1 VIITSYNQHV
11 RLLSPEPWRLT
22 LPSLLRFREPTFHEI
37 RGHGGTQ
44 GKGHRGTSKK
54 NIGWRFS
61 RGLCLSVLPVV

>member
-37 RGHGGTQ
+37 RGHGGWQ
-44 GKGHRGTSKK
+44 
-54 NIGWRFS
+54 
-61 RGLCLSVLPVV
+61 

>member
-37 RGHGGTQ
+37 RGHWGFTEFTGEI
-44 GKGHRGTSKK
+44 SPFM
-54 NIGWRFS
+54 NEFVPAE
-61 RGLCLSVLPVV
+61 LLLE